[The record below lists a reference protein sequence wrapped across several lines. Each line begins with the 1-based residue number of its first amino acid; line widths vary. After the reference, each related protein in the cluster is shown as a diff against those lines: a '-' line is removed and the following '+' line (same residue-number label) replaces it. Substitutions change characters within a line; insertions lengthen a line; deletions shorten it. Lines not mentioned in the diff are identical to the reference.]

1 MNTAQKTKKNHIKT
15 GQQNTPYEDEKSKQA
30 LHELTAS
37 EIKKATGKHMG
48 YCLLKIGSAILDLI

>member
-30 LHELTAS
+30 LDELTPS
-37 EIKKATGKHMG
+37 EIKKATGKRTWVARI
-48 YCLLKIGSAILDLI
+48 LSIKNWIG